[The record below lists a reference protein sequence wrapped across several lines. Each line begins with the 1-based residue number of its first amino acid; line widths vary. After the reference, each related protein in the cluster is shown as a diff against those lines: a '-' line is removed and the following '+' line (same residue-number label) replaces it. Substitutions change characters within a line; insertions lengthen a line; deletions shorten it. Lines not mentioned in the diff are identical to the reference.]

1 MRNNYYIGFIGV
13 VLVALVLI
21 FILNYFNVI
30 SLSKSYPKQF
40 GFLPR
45 MSSQKTSSS
54 ADTLKN
60 EFTCPLDQSPC
71 PEAETIT
78 KSIKDAN
85 FAGLGYN
92 KIAAGTNVVAIISGE
107 YQFREVSSTPSAQK
121 AQQGEKDLLNFEIQ
135 NDNYL
140 VSYLISGKV
149 ANLPDKGEIQENTN
163 IAILSGGL
171 RGKNNFDKMFN
182 LIISVKNLKTG
193 QYLQLKSADRG
204 IEIAQ

>member
-13 VLVALVLI
+13 VIAALILI

-45 MSSQKTSSS
+45 MSSHKTSSS

-60 EFTCPLDQSPC
+60 EFTCPLDQGPC
-71 PEAETIT
+71 PEAEVIT
-78 KSIKDAN
+78 KSTKEAN

-92 KIAAGTNVVAIISGE
+92 KLASGTNVVAIISGE
-107 YQFREVSSTPSAQK
+107 YKFREVSATPSAQK
-121 AQQGEKDLLNFEIQ
+121 TPEGESDLLNFTIQ

-140 VSYLISGKV
+140 VSYLISGK
-149 ANLPDKGEIQENTN
+149 AADLPNKGDIQENTN
-163 IAILSGGL
+163 IAVISGGL
-171 RGKNNFDKMFN
+171 RGKNNFNKMYN
-182 LIISVKNLKTG
+182 MVLSIKDLKTG
-193 QYLQLKSADRG
+193 QYLKLKSADRG
-204 IEIAQ
+204 IDFAK